1 MEHPKKYDVILIGA
15 GCAALASAIYTC
27 RAELKTLILERKFIG
42 GQVVV
47 TTDVDN
53 YPGFPE
59 GIQGPELTERMEKQA
74 QRFGAEIK
82 NEEVTGLNVNGF
94 KKIVTTDSG
103 VYESPVV
110 ILAMGA
116 DPRKLDVPGEDE
128 FTGRG
133 VSYCGT
139 CDGPFY
145 RDKDVVVVGGGNSA
159 ITEAIFITRFVRKLT
174 IVHRRDT
181 LRAEKI
187 LEKEAFENPK
197 INFLWNTVVKKISG
211 KDKVESVLINNVK
224 DGKEEELSCGGVF
237 VFVGNEPNTG
247 FLGNMFS
254 VDAGSH
260 IETDYTMETSIEGVY
275 AIGDVRKNSYRQ
287 IATAIG
293 EGVTAAIAAQHKL
306 ADMKAKGQ
314 GWD

>member
-1 MEHPKKYDVILIGA
+1 MGNIKKFDVILIGG

-53 YPGFPE
+53 YPGFPD
-59 GIQGPELTERMEKQA
+59 GIQGPELTARMERQVVN
-74 QRFGAEIK
+74 FGAEIR
-82 NEEVTGLNVNGF
+82 NEEVAKIDVDGF
-94 KKIVTTDSG
+94 QKTITTDSG
-103 VYESPVV
+103 VYEAPIV

-116 DPRKLDVPGEDE
+116 DPRKLNVPGEAE

-145 RDKDVVVVGGGNSA
+145 RDKEVVVAGGGNSA
-159 ITEAIFITRFVRKLT
+159 ITEAIFITRFVKKLT
-174 IVHRRDT
+174 IIHRRET

-187 LEKEAFENPK
+187 LQNEAMENPK
-197 INFLWNTVVKKISG
+197 IDFIWNSVIKTISG
-211 KDKVESVLINNVK
+211 KEKVEEVVISNVK
-224 DGKEEELSCGGVF
+224 NNKEEILPCGGVF

-247 FLGNMFS
+247 FLGDMFS

-260 IETDYTMETSIEGVY
+260 IETDKDMATSIDGIF
-275 AIGDVRKNSYRQ
+275 AIGDVRKHSYRQ
-287 IATAIG
+287 IATAVG

-306 ADMKAKGQ
+306 ADMKSKG
-314 GWD
+314 GI